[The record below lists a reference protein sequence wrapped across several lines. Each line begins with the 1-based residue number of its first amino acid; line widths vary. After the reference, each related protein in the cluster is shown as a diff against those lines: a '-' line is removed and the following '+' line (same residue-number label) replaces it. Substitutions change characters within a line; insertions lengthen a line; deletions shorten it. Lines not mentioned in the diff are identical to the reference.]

1 MLTAT
6 HERKSFDMG
15 MVEILRKVTV
25 TVKVFPFFYAAG
37 LILFW
42 LIAPALTD
50 TMLNMVDSTIYLS
63 AIMVLLL
70 IRLSYCVK
78 LCIWHRLQCAL
89 PLLPQIVAQVDRYI
103 FKFGFYLATAEVVVM
118 CIIFTL
124 SLINAYKVFIKPT
137 VRK

>member
-1 MLTAT
+1 
-6 HERKSFDMG
+6 MG
-15 MVEILRKVTV
+15 MVDTLRRVTT
-25 TVKVFPFFYAAG
+25 TVKLFPFFYAAG

-63 AIMVLLL
+63 AIMVLFL

-78 LCIWHRLQCAL
+78 LCIWHRLQCVL
-89 PLLPQIVAQVDRYI
+89 PLLPQIVAQADRYI
-103 FKFGFYLATAEVVVM
+103 FKFGFYLATAEVVAM

-124 SLINAYKVFIKPT
+124 SLINAYKVFIKPA